1 MIDSNIFKIFY
12 DLKFTYYIFREFL
25 LYFLYTSQELHWF
38 LTHIMKLLSTLNFAG
53 TQTVF
58 KTVVKKS
65 LMAKGHASDK
75 IIRRKGERKR
85 EKEREQ
91 EKERKGGK
99 EGERETW
106 RKGRRRENILQI
118 KMKGK
123 EQ

>member
-1 MIDSNIFKIFY
+1 
-12 DLKFTYYIFREFL
+12 
-25 LYFLYTSQELHWF
+25 
-38 LTHIMKLLSTLNFAG
+38 MKLLSTLNFAG

>member
-1 MIDSNIFKIFY
+1 M
-12 DLKFTYYIFREFL
+12 
-25 LYFLYTSQELHWF
+25 
-38 LTHIMKLLSTLNFAG
+38 
-53 TQTVF
+53 F

-65 LMAKGHASDK
+65 LMAKGHTSDK